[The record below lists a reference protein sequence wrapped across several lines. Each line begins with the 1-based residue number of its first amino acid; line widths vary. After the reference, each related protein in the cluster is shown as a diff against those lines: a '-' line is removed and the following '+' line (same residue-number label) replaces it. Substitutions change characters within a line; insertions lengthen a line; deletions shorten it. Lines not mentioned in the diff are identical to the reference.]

1 MKLKINKIYPILLC
15 VISTSAYAQKAERS
29 HIKEGNKLYD
39 SEKYTES
46 EIEYRKAIEV
56 NPKSEI
62 GFYNLGNAMYKQGKY
77 PEAVQE
83 YEKIIPVVEDKA
95 MLSKLWH
102 NVGDIQLQNKD
113 YAKAVEA
120 FKNSLRNNPMDDE
133 TRYNLAF
140 AQKKLQDQQN
150 EQNKDDQQNQDQKD
164 QKDQKDEQN
173 KDEQN
178 QDQQNQDQ
186 NQDNQKNKTQDQQQ
200 QNEQMSQ
207 DNAQQILNAFL
218 QDEKDTQEKVK
229 KAQQQK
235 QQRRRTDKDW

>member
-29 HIKEGNKLYD
+29 HIKDGNKFYE

-62 GFYNLGNAMYKQGKY
+62 GYYNLGNAMYKQGKF

-83 YEKIIPVVEDKA
+83 YEKIIPTVEDKA
-95 MLSKLWH
+95 MLARLWH

-113 YAKAVEA
+113 YGKAVEA
-120 FKNSLRNNPMDDE
+120 FKSSLRNNPLDDE

-150 EQNKDDQQNQDQKD
+150 EQNKDDQQNQDQ
-164 QKDQKDEQN
+164 QDQKDEQN

-178 QDQQNQDQ
+178 QEQQQQDQ
-186 NQDNQKNKTQDQQQ
+186 NQDNQKNKTQEQQQ

>member
-29 HIKEGNKLYD
+29 HIKEGNKFYD

-56 NPKSEI
+56 NSKSEI

-164 QKDQKDEQN
+164 EQNKDEQN

-186 NQDNQKNKTQDQQQ
+186 NQDDQKNKTQEQQQ

>member
-29 HIKEGNKLYD
+29 HIKEGNEFYD

-150 EQNKDDQQNQDQKD
+150 EQNKDDQQNQDQ
-164 QKDQKDEQN
+164 QDQKDEQN

-178 QDQQNQDQ
+178 QDQQNQEQ
-186 NQDNQKNKTQDQQQ
+186 NQDNQKNKTQEQQQ